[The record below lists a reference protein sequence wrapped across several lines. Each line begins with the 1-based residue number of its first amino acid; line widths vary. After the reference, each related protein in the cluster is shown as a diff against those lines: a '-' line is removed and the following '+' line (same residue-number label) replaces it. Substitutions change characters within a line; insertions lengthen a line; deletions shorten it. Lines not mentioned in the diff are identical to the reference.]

1 MYEFASP
8 FVGAGRNGYGRLA
21 RQARFKGRVRKKRSY
36 VMVDDFVGQGGTLAN
51 LRGWIEYQDAR
62 VVGAV
67 LVIMSLDGRFGR
79 GRCFMFD
86 LDDACELL
94 AAAD

>member
-21 RQARFKGRVRKKRSY
+21 RQARFRGRVRKKRSY

-51 LRGWIEYQDAR
+51 LRGWIECQDAR

-67 LVIMSLDGRFGR
+67 ALTGK
-79 GRCFMFD
+79 
-86 LDDACELL
+86 
-94 AAAD
+94 